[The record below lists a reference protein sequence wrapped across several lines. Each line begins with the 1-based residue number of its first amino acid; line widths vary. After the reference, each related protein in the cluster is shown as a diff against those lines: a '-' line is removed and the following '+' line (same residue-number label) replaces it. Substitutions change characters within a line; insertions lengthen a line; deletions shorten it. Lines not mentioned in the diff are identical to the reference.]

1 MSGFLEELLG
11 EKLVTG
17 GGEEVDVHSLSARG
31 ISLLGLYFGCS
42 LSAPCAQLSASLA
55 AFYGR
60 LRGDAAA
67 GPGAGAGPG
76 PGAGA
81 AAEPEPRRRL
91 EIVFVSSDQDQRQ
104 WQDFVRDMPWL
115 ALPYKEKHRKLKL
128 WNKYR
133 ISNIPSLIFLDATTG
148 KVVCR
153 NGLLVI
159 RDDPE
164 GLEFPWGPKPFRE
177 VIAGPLLRNN
187 GQSLESS
194 SLEGSHVGVYF
205 SAHWCPPCRSLTR
218 VLVESYRKIK
228 EAGQKFE
235 IIFVSADRS
244 EDSFKQYFSEM
255 PWLAVPYTDEARR
268 SRLNRLYGIQD
279 SEDDGES
286 EAAKQLIQPIAEKII
301 AKYKAKE
308 EEAPLLF
315 FVAGELVRAP
325 CSFHTVSGSQERRRQ
340 PDTLSQHPFITSSVA
355 SSAKPCWSPCR
366 QLKSPGSAAVEWREQ
381 SRMT

>member
-17 GGEEVDVHSLSARG
+17 GGEEVDVHSLAARG

-81 AAEPEPRRRL
+81 AAEPESRRRL

-133 ISNIPSLIFLDATTG
+133 ISNIPSLIFLDASTG

-315 FVAGELVRAP
+315 FVAGEDDMTDSLRDYTNLPEAAPLLTILDMSARAKY
-325 CSFHTVSGSQERRRQ
+325 VMDVEE
-340 PDTLSQHPFITSSVA
+340 ITPAIVEA
-355 SSAKPCWSPCR
+355 FVNDFLAEKLKPEPI
-366 QLKSPGSAAVEWREQ
+366 
-381 SRMT
+381 